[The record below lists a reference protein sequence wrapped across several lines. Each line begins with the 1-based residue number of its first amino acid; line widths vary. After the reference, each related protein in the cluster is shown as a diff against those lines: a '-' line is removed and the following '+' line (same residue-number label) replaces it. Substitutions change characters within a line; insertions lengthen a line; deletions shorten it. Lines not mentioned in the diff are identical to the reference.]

1 MFTLDDGLIVSV
13 YARED
18 MALDSGVELPHGPT
32 STIGHFVGSQSDAD
46 AFLDRARAAGATMLA
61 APYTR
66 PWACTPASSRTRTAT
81 SGRSWRTRAAATR
94 RMRRLPRSDGL
105 AREARTGNAPP
116 RPLPYGCVVDIGR
129 AVVGA
134 SAVGAVVLA
143 IGLGIVTAPGNTLS
157 VTPGR
162 GIACGSYPD
171 GTTTAAA
178 WFMVEFENPTGRSV
192 HVADV
197 GPVSVEGADVTP
209 LRVVVHDDG
218 TPAGLWVTDAP

>member
-1 MFTLDDGLIVSV
+1 M
-13 YARED
+13 
-18 MALDSGVELPHGPT
+18 
-32 STIGHFVGSQSDAD
+32 
-46 AFLDRARAAGATMLA
+46 
-61 APYTR
+61 
-66 PWACTPASSRTRTAT
+66 
-81 SGRSWRTRAAATR
+81 
-94 RMRRLPRSDGL
+94 
-105 AREARTGNAPP
+105 
-116 RPLPYGCVVDIGR
+116 VDIGR

-143 IGLGIVTAPGNTLS
+143 IGLGIVTAPGKTLS

-209 LRVVVHDDG
+209 LQVVVHDDG
-218 TPAGLWVTDAP
+218 TPAGLWVTDAPVMPHEFGRTVAIGAGWTVPAHGRLDLVGRLVVHPGASVGRVDGFTATSAGPLWTTHTATLDQSFAIGVGDGNSGPAIGCGSSFLTDDA